1 MTEPEARDLSAEPSR
16 KRRRDAAGNR
26 ARLLA
31 AARQRLGPD
40 GTVSSREIARAA
52 GVSVATL
59 YRHFPTRDDLI
70 AAAWGEQAGSCS
82 ATLERALDEPDP
94 GRALRAYLR
103 ESLAAQAAAPGF
115 RRAMATV
122 PGAAVRR
129 TRFHREMT
137 GLLER
142 ARVAG
147 AVRPDVTVA
156 DLLLIFAANAGVT
169 AAGRAAGR
177 AERSRRL
184 ADLALTGLGLRPEI
198 EFTRPA

>member
-16 KRRRDAAGNR
+16 KRRRDAAENR

-40 GTVSSREIARAA
+40 VTVSSREI
-52 GVSVATL
+52 
-59 YRHFPTRDDLI
+59 
-70 AAAWGEQAGSCS
+70 
-82 ATLERALDEPDP
+82 
-94 GRALRAYLR
+94 
-103 ESLAAQAAAPGF
+103 
-115 RRAMATV
+115 
-122 PGAAVRR
+122 
-129 TRFHREMT
+129 
-137 GLLER
+137 ER

-177 AERSRRL
+177 GERSRRL
-184 ADLALTGLGLRPEI
+184 ADLALTGLGLRPAN
-198 EFTRPA
+198 EFTVPA